1 MSGHGDKDAKAAV
14 GAPVPRREDR
24 PLLRGEGEY
33 IADVEAPADTLH
45 AAFVRSP
52 AAHAELRSVDLQA
65 ALDAPGVRGA
75 FAFADLGLAPLT
87 PPMENPDARTIARPL
102 LADDRVR
109 FVGEPL
115 AVVVADS
122 PYLAEDA
129 AELVGFELESLEPV
143 VDPVAACEPGGP
155 LLFEDTNVLYDS
167 RFEKGAVDAAF
178 ADAAVVIERE
188 FRNPRYS
195 PAPMEGRGALAIP
208 EADGVLVWTSS
219 QAPHRLAEV
228 TAALL
233 GLEPD
238 TVRVRCSDVGG
249 AFGQK
254 AHAYPEEILC
264 AWLARRLERPV
275 RWIEDRAENLLAA
288 CHARDQ
294 ALTLRVAADA
304 DGKLLAIE
312 ADVICDQGAYGVFPH
327 GHILEALGTPAI
339 IPGPYRLDAYRFRSR
354 SVATNKSPEGAYRGV
369 GLPVSA
375 FVHERLM
382 DILAAELDLDPAEIR
397 RRNLLRPADMPHL
410 TLTNQRYDSGDYPA
424 ALDAALDRFGY
435 EEMREEVEAMRA
447 EGRRVGIGIS
457 SYVEYTAINSK
468 VFQGR
473 GMTGIPG
480 CDGAH
485 LALELDGRL
494 ALWTTLPAIG
504 QGSATTFAQLVADA
518 FATSPDEVDVHRSDT
533 AIGQLHGTGTFASR
547 SAVAG
552 AGAIARA
559 AAELQE
565 RLRADAAPLLK
576 VPPEELE
583 IAAGEVRVRGVEDAG
598 IALAE
603 LVADR
608 PPERYRVSATFD
620 PPNLAYPYATHV
632 CLVEVDAETGG
643 LEILRWVI
651 VEDCGKVINPI
662 IVEGQ
667 IHGAT
672 AQGIG
677 GTTLERLVYDESG
690 QLLTSSFMD
699 YLLPTASDI
708 PDFDV
713 GHLETPAPGDH
724 GGAKGVGEGG
734 TLAPPGAIAN
744 AVSAALGREFNQLP
758 LAPESLRTPAR
769 SPQAA

>member
-1 MSGHGDKDAKAAV
+1 VSRRGDKDAKASV
-14 GAPVPRREDR
+14 GTPVPRREDR

-33 IADVEAPADTLH
+33 IADVEAPAGTLH

-52 AAHAELRSVDLQA
+52 AAHAELRGVDLGA
-65 ALDAPGVRGA
+65 ALEAPGVRGA
-75 FAFADLGLAPLT
+75 FAFADLGLASLT
-87 PPMENPDARTIARPL
+87 PPMENPDARTVPRPL

-129 AELVGFELESLEPV
+129 AELVGFELESLPPV
-143 VDPVAACEPGGP
+143 VDPVAACEPGGT
-155 LLFEDTNVLYDS
+155 LLFEETNVLYDS
-167 RFEKGAVDAAF
+167 RFEKGEVDAAF
-178 ADAAVVIERE
+178 EAAAVVVERK

-238 TVRVRCSDVGG
+238 TVRVRCADVGG

-254 AHAYPEEILC
+254 CHAYPEEILV
-264 AWLARRLERPV
+264 AWLARRLGRPV

-288 CHARDQ
+288 AHARDQ
-294 ALTLRVAADA
+294 ALSLRVAADA
-304 DGKLLAIE
+304 DGKLLAID

-339 IPGPYRLDAYRFRSR
+339 IPGSYRLDAYRFRSR

-382 DILAAELDLDPAEIR
+382 DILAGELDLDPAEIR

-424 ALDAALDRFGY
+424 ALEAALDKFGY
-435 EEMREEVEAMRA
+435 EEMRGEVEAMRA
-447 EGRRVGIGIS
+447 AGRQVGIGIS

-485 LALELDGRL
+485 IAVELDGRL
-494 ALWTTLPAIG
+494 GVWTTLPAIG
-504 QGSATTFAQLVADA
+504 QGTDTTFAQLVADA

-533 AIGQLHGTGTFASR
+533 GVGQLHGTGTFASR

-552 AGAIARA
+552 AGAIGRA
-559 AAELQE
+559 AAELKE

-583 IAAGEVRVRGVEDAG
+583 IAAGQVRVRGVEDDA

-608 PPERYRVSATFD
+608 PPERYRVSAEFD

-632 CLVEVDAETGG
+632 CMVEVDAEIGG

-677 GTTLERLVYDESG
+677 GTTLEQLVYDESG

-708 PDFDV
+708 PNFEV
-713 GHLETPAPGDH
+713 GHLETPAPGEH

-744 AVSAALGREFNQLP
+744 AVSDALGREFNQLP
-758 LAPESLRTPAR
+758 LAPESLRTPAP
-769 SPQAA
+769 SAQVA